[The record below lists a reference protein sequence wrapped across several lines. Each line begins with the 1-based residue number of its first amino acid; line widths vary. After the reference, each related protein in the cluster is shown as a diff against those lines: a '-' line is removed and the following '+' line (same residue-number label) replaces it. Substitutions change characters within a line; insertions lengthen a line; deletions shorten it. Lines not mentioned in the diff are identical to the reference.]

1 MFCLNCA
8 SDCFFAYIKQTAQA
22 YASVAPKA
30 GVIAGNPFSS
40 LVITNSFEFKL
51 INECFN
57 CNILN

>member
-22 YASVAPKA
+22 YACVAPKA

-40 LVITNSFEFKL
+40 LVITNSFEF
-51 INECFN
+51 E
-57 CNILN
+57 

>member
-1 MFCLNCA
+1 MFCLNSA
-8 SDCFFAYIKQTAQA
+8 GNCFFAYIKQTAQA

-40 LVITNSFEFKL
+40 LVITNYFEFEL

-57 CNILN
+57 YNILN

>member
-30 GVIAGNPFSS
+30 GVIAGNPCSS
-40 LVITNSFEFKL
+40 LVITVTFL
-51 INECFN
+51 CFPTPGQIT
-57 CNILN
+57 CSQG